1 MSRVADMSEEMALEA
16 FCTLC
21 FRGDLT
27 ERGKVN
33 LLEDLHRRYPRS
45 GYGELAHT
53 LRVLSTMTVEE
64 REAQFKHS
72 LDILVRRAG

>member
-1 MSRVADMSEEMALEA
+1 MSQNETMAFEV

-27 ERGKVN
+27 ERGKIN
-33 LLEDLHRRYPRS
+33 LLEDLHRKYPGS

-64 REAQFKHS
+64 REALFKHS
-72 LDILVRRAG
+72 LDILMRRAG

>member
-1 MSRVADMSEEMALEA
+1 MTTVHETRALEV

-27 ERGKVN
+27 QRGKVN
-33 LLEDLHRRYPRS
+33 LLDDLHRRYPRS

-64 REAQFKHS
+64 REALFKHS
-72 LDILVRRAG
+72 LDILLRRAG

>member
-1 MSRVADMSEEMALEA
+1 MTVHETRA
-16 FCTLC
+16 FEVFCKLC

-27 ERGKVN
+27 QGGKIN

-53 LRVLSTMTVEE
+53 LRVLSTMTVEQ
-64 REAQFKHS
+64 RKALFKHS
-72 LDILVRRAG
+72 LDVIVRRSQ

>member
-1 MSRVADMSEEMALEA
+1 MTVHETRALEV

-27 ERGKVN
+27 QRGKVN
-33 LLEDLHRRYPRS
+33 LLDDLHRRYPQS

-53 LRVLSTMTVEE
+53 LRMFSTLTVEE
-64 REAQFKHS
+64 REALFKYN
-72 LDILVRRAG
+72 LDIFLRRAG